1 MEASAEFVKSA
12 FVLEEAVALPAAVEL
27 EDVELVPFLEV
38 LLTL

>member
-12 FVLEEAVALPAAVEL
+12 VALEEAVALPAAVAL